1 MVPLFVQ
8 FRFRAS
14 AVVAAAALCWC
25 ASLALGDAPKL
36 DVPKADVPRNDYPT
50 SARVEY
56 VQECIAQNGGNL
68 ADLYKCSCA
77 IDRMA
82 DRLTYDDFV
91 EAQTFAHY
99 STLGGEGGGIF
110 RDPDRAKERAKL
122 YRTVEA
128 EAYRACGL
136 KATTPGR

>member
-8 FRFRAS
+8 SRFRTVATL
-14 AVVAAAALCWC
+14 VAAMLCWC
-25 ASLALGDAPKL
+25 ALPVLGDAPQTDAAKT
-36 DVPKADVPRNDYPT
+36 DAPRNDYPT

-56 VQECIAQNGGNL
+56 VQECIAKNGGNL

-77 IDRMA
+77 IDRVA
-82 DRLTYDDFV
+82 DHLTYDDFV
-91 EAQTFAHY
+91 EASTFARY
-99 STLGGEGGGIF
+99 ATLPGEGGGEF

-122 YRTVEA
+122 YRSIEA

-136 KATTPGR
+136 KVTTPTR

>member
-14 AVVAAAALCWC
+14 TVVAAAALCWC
-25 ASLALGDAPKL
+25 ASLALGDTPKL
-36 DVPKADVPRNDYPT
+36 DVPKSDTPRNDYPT